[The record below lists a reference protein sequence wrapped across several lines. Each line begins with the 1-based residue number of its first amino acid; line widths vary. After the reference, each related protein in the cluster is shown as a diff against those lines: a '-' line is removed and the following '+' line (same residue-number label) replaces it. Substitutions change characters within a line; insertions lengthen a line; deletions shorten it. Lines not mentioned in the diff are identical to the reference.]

1 MIPILKGIDIT
12 LYYENGTQTVSNV
25 LIGEPQTVSFC
36 DTTVPAYILAIPKGD
51 AHIWTD
57 RVVEFFGQKFRT
69 VGYPE
74 RGIEDMMPL
83 QWHQKV
89 RVQLLLTNCAVSIF
103 EAETFTAH
111 VSPEAYSYRI
121 CGERA
126 DKVGTRTAGE
136 QTVYLYTPDYQPKI
150 GDIVVVGDC
159 DFTFDTTSQQTV
171 SQSMAA
177 FRKAY
182 PHHTVIRDVKRITC
196 GTIPDFE
203 VVARCL

>member
-1 MIPILKGIDIT
+1 MIPSIKGIDIT
-12 LYYENGTQTVSNV
+12 LYDENGTQTVRNV

-36 DTTVPAYILAIPKGD
+36 DTTVPTYTLAIPKGD

-57 RVVEFFGQKFRT
+57 RVVGFWGQKYRT

-74 RGIEDMMPL
+74 RGIEDRMPL

-89 RVQLLLTNCAVSIF
+89 QVQLMLTNCTVTIF
-103 EAETFTAH
+103 EVETFAAH
-111 VSPEAYSYRI
+111 PLTDAYCYCIS
-121 CGERA
+121 GERI
-126 DKVGTRTAGE
+126 DKVGAKTAGE
-136 QTVYLYTPDYQPKI
+136 RTVYLYTPKYHPKI

-182 PHHTVIRDVKRITC
+182 PQHTVIRDVQRITC
-196 GTIPDFE
+196 GIIPGFE
-203 VVARCL
+203 VKAQ